1 VTASLRVFFVGG
13 LTSYRALFNWLTP
26 WILIPTFLVSPL
38 VHVLL
43 FASVG
48 RTAGV
53 GDGRFFLIGNA
64 VQYAAIPCL
73 FAMGNTI
80 GNERQSQTLS
90 LILVSPARRVPLFL
104 GRSLPIIVNG
114 MLVTAFTLGI
124 GALLLQVSFPTS
136 SLAPL
141 ALVVTVAAF
150 SCTGLG
156 LLNAAI
162 ALRVREVAVLSNV
175 FFGVLLIF
183 SGVNVPLSAMP
194 AWMVPIS
201 ECLPMTHAIAAARSL
216 ASGASL
222 TSVGG
227 QVLLE
232 LTVGAVNTLL
242 GLGVL
247 SYLENESRRRATL
260 ELA

>member
-1 VTASLRVFFVGG
+1 MRVLLVGG
-13 LTSYRALFNWLTP
+13 VTSYRALFNWLTP
-26 WILIPTFLVSPL
+26 WILIPTFLVSP
-38 VHVLL
+38 VIHVLL
-43 FASVG
+43 FAAVG
-48 RTAGV
+48 QTAGV
-53 GDGRFFLIGNA
+53 GSGRFFLIGNA

-80 GNERQSQTLS
+80 GNERRSQTLG
-90 LILVSPARRVPLFL
+90 LILVTPARRVPLFL
-104 GRSLPIIVNG
+104 GRSLPVILNG
-114 MLVTAFTLGI
+114 ILVTGFTLSAGS
-124 GALLLQVSFPTS
+124 LLLHVSFPLS
-136 SLAPL
+136 SLGPL
-141 ALVVTVAAF
+141 ALVITVAAF

-183 SGVNVPLSAMP
+183 CGVNVPLSAMP

-201 ECLPMTHAIAAARSL
+201 NCLPMTHAIEAARSL
-216 ASGASL
+216 ADGASL
-222 TSVGG
+222 SSVSR

-232 LTVGAVNTLL
+232 LVVGAAYTLL
-242 GLGVL
+242 GLAVL
-247 SYLENESRRRATL
+247 SHLENDSRRRATL